1 MLLMCCME
9 IDIADIMINDKI
21 RVNDKISQVLASD
34 QLMELCGLFNENQSW
49 KVQTTMNYYKL

>member
-1 MLLMCCME
+1 MCCME